1 MPQIMADTS
10 TNPDPD
16 FAAQVV
22 SRQTDYDLPTARRKL
37 SEHKGDVVAV
47 IREYHGK
54 LKEPG
59 GADENAKSTNQRIY
73 KEIRGLMDGAAS
85 EHRRISAE
93 EQEKQRKLDAF
104 TKNARMLA
112 ALTTPPTCLLPVGRK
127 PGPLVAG
134 ITSSPSAIPTAFLVL
149 DDPPPDEST
158 RPWLLRCNAAD
169 QAPAVAAR
177 DAGASGLLLDGED
190 ELPLPSTVAAI
201 RESWA
206 SACICIRIKPNGPA
220 SLSSPVGDREL
231 TALENG
237 RVMRARDDGRPL
249 VVVTDSKFKEYLASV
264 KELEEAGVDFSITDP
279 FYDIGTYLR
288 LVVATRQAGIKMSVC
303 PCLKPI
309 KNGSEFEEDARRL
322 NVRVPP
328 GVEAAAHKLVSS
340 GDDKGLAE
348 YGEQLAKTA
357 FKALTLRGV
366 QVCLLETRDEA
377 SIGKVAAPLMHAQNA
392 PAPAEQSA

>member
-1 MPQIMADTS
+1 MPQTMADPS

-16 FAAQVV
+16 FSAQVV

-59 GADENAKSTNQRIY
+59 DDDERTKSTNQRIY

-112 ALTTPPTCLLPVGRK
+112 ALTTPPACLLPDGRK
-127 PGPLVAG
+127 PGPLIARV
-134 ITSSPSAIPTAFLVL
+134 TSAPSAIPTAFLVL
-149 DDPPPDEST
+149 DSPPPDQST
-158 RPWLLRCNAAD
+158 RAWLLRCNVAD
-169 QAPAVAAR
+169 QATADAAR
-177 DAGASGLLLDGED
+177 DAGAAGLLLDGED
-190 ELPLPSTVAAI
+190 ELPLPSSVAAI

-220 SLSSPVGDREL
+220 SLSTPVGDREL

-237 RVMRARDDGRPL
+237 RVMRARENDRPL
-249 VVVTDSKFKEYLASV
+249 VVVTDSKFNEYLASI
-264 KELEEAGVDFSITDP
+264 KELEDAGVNFSLTDP

-288 LVVATRQAGIKMSVC
+288 LIVATRQAGIKMSVC

-309 KNGSEFEEDARRL
+309 KNGNEFEEDARRL

-328 GVEAAAHKLVSS
+328 GVEAAVHKLVSS

-366 QVCLLETRDEA
+366 QVCLLETQDET
-377 SIGKVAAPLMHAQNA
+377 SVLNVAAPLTHAQNA
-392 PAPAEQSA
+392 PELGEQSA